1 MKASP
6 PTFHDLMSKKLV
18 NSHTKRA
25 FIPFQK
31 WTGWKTTT
39 RPLMIQSFLM
49 AERTEDLSVRL
60 SVVRAYADDESE
72 TAWRDFFAFDYA
84 GNITTLSE
92 LVVEIKS
99 HPDVWD
105 LDYPLDVTDYDT
117 LIENLSEMVATDL
130 LLRCHA

>member
-105 LDYPLDVTDYDT
+105 LD
-117 LIENLSEMVATDL
+117 
-130 LLRCHA
+130 